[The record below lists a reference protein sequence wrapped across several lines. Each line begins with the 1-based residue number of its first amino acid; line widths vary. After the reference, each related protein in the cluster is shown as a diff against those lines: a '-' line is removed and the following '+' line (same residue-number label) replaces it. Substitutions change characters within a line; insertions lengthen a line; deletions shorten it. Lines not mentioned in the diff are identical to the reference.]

1 MHASF
6 LARGSGLIVKAKM
19 DITDR
24 MHASF
29 LDVGEGLW
37 IDCESED
44 GDDGRRLLLSTMQTF
59 GRGSD
64 RCYGW

>member
-44 GDDGRRLLLSTMQTF
+44 GDDGRRLLL
-59 GRGSD
+59 
-64 RCYGW
+64 